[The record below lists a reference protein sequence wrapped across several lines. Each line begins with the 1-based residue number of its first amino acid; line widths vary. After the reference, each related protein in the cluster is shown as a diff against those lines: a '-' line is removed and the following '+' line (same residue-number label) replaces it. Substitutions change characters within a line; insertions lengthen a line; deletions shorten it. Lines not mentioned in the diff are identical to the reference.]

1 MGSLIIERVKYSGD
15 DYVYES
21 PRLTNGINLIVG
33 DNGSGK
39 STFTYFIEYCL
50 GNNIKYFEKDNN
62 KEYTEIVNDT
72 NNFVE
77 LDILINTKKYRL
89 KRFINKN
96 DIFIND
102 DGEISVL
109 PIKRNQ
115 NRIFSDWLLEKLDIS
130 ISELNMGTYSW
141 KLNFSDLLRL
151 IIYDQDTE
159 SKKIYKAPIDSN
171 FVTDSLIIRKTVF
184 EILLGISSDDYFKK
198 HDELKAITKKK
209 DAALSALNYFNEKYS
224 GIDLEKNGIQE
235 KLKTYNETLEKA
247 YSERKLYLSSNTKI
261 DEKAEFINEIQNELI
276 QTDLKISENN
286 ILINGFQIEY
296 NNISKLYEN
305 QQNEI
310 KEIEKII
317 FTNDKLN
324 LFSFKLCPFCM
335 ANHESITNYCLCGSE
350 IKDENYEKFVYNSNE
365 YDIIL
370 KHKTKSIETLQI
382 ALDSYFKQ
390 ITIIKN
396 ELNTLSKKSS
406 DLTIKLK
413 KLISSIEFSGNSEL
427 VDSLNDKILET
438 RKQLDKFEY
447 LLEISN
453 KKEEFE
459 ETFDSINEKYK
470 VINYEFKKLHLEF
483 ISQNKSLITD
493 FNKIYSDL
501 LQKSSAGAKIA
512 EIDEDYMPIID
523 GGVYKN
529 KSADVPL
536 RLMYYFTILALSLK
550 NESVKHPGLLIID
563 TPEDSG
569 IDEDNL
575 KNDLDLIN
583 FAIEQGEDSKKEYQI
598 ILTTGFNKYPESFKE
613 NIKDEFKESE
623 GRYILKEK
631 TTYNSGLAKGG
642 V

>member
-1 MGSLIIERVKYSGD
+1 MGSLIIEKVKYSGD
-15 DYVYES
+15 KYIYES
-21 PRLTNGINLIVG
+21 PKLGNGINLIVG

-62 KEYTEIVNDT
+62 NKKYTEIVNDT

-77 LDILINTKKYRL
+77 LDILINSKKFQL
-89 KRFINKN
+89 KRFIGKN

-102 DGEISVL
+102 NNDIKIL

-115 NRIFSDWLLEKLDIS
+115 NIIFSDWLLEKLDIS
-130 ISELNMGTYSW
+130 ITELNMGTYSW

-159 SKKIYKAPIDSN
+159 SKKIYKAPIDTN

-184 EILLGISSDDYFKK
+184 EVLLGISSNEYFKK

-209 DAALSALNYFNEKYS
+209 DSALSALNDFNEKYS
-224 GIDLEKNGIQE
+224 GVELEKAGIE
-235 KLKTYNETLEKA
+235 NKINTYNETLEKA

-261 DEKAEFINEIQNELI
+261 DEKAEFINSVQEELI
-276 QTDLKISENN
+276 QTDLKISKQNLLYNN
-286 ILINGFQIEY
+286 YQIEY
-296 NNISKLYEN
+296 DKISKLYEN
-305 QQNEI
+305 QLNEI

-335 ANHESITNYCLCGSE
+335 SKHEPLKNHCLCGSE

-370 KHKTKSIETLQI
+370 KHKNKSVETLQI
-382 ALDSYFKQ
+382 ALDSYFKE
-390 ITIIKN
+390 ITSIKN
-396 ELNTLSKKSS
+396 ELDLLSEKSS
-406 DLTIKLK
+406 NLTIKLK
-413 KLISSIEFSGNSEL
+413 KLISSIEFSGNTEL

-438 RKQLDKFEY
+438 KKELDKYEY
-447 LLEISN
+447 LLDIST
-453 KKEEFE
+453 KKAELE
-459 ETFDSINEKYK
+459 ETFDSLNEKYK
-470 VINYEFKKLHLEF
+470 AKNKEFKQLHLEF
-483 ISQNKSLITD
+483 ISQNKSLIAD
-493 FNKIYSDL
+493 FNKIYCYL
-501 LQKSSAGAKIA
+501 LQKSSAGANIA

-550 NESVKHPGLLIID
+550 NKTVKHPGLLVID

-569 IDEDNL
+569 IDEVNL
-575 KNDLDLIN
+575 KNDLSLISY
-583 FAIEQGEDSKKEYQI
+583 AIEQGEKNKKPYQI
-598 ILTTGFNKYPESFKE
+598 ILTTGLDKYPESFKE
-613 NIKDEFKESE
+613 YIKDEFNTSK
-623 GRYILKEK
+623 GVFILKDK
-631 TTYNSGLAKGG
+631 Q
-642 V
+642 

>member
-1 MGSLIIERVKYSGD
+1 MGNLIIEKVKYSGD
-15 DYVYES
+15 KYFYES
-21 PRLTNGINLIVG
+21 PILTNGINLIVG

-39 STFTYFIEYCL
+39 STFTYFIEFCL
-50 GNNIKYFEKDNN
+50 GNNIKYFEKGTN

-77 LDILINTKKYRL
+77 LDIKINSKKYQL
-89 KRFINKN
+89 KRFINKS

-102 DGEISVL
+102 NSEISVL

-115 NRIFSDWLLEKLDIS
+115 NKIFSDWLLEKLNIS

-159 SKKIYKAPIDSN
+159 SKKIYKAPINSN
-171 FVTDSLIIRKTVF
+171 FVSDSLIIRKTVF
-184 EILLGISSDDYFKK
+184 EVLLGISSDDYFKK
-198 HDELKAITKKK
+198 HDELKEITKKK
-209 DAALSALNYFNEKYS
+209 DTALSSLNDFNEKYS
-224 GIDLEKNGIQE
+224 GVDLEKNNIE
-235 KLKTYNETLEKA
+235 NNLKTYKETLEKA
-247 YSERKLYLSSNTKI
+247 YSERQLYLSSNTKI
-261 DEKAEFINEIQNELI
+261 DDKADFINGIQEELI
-276 QTDLKISENN
+276 QTDLEISEKNLLVNN
-286 ILINGFQIEY
+286 SQIEY
-296 NNISKLYEN
+296 NKISKLYEN

-335 ANHESITNYCLCGSE
+335 SKHEPVKNHCLCGSE

-365 YDIIL
+365 YDTIL
-370 KHKTKSIETLQI
+370 KHKSKSIETLQI

-390 ITIIKN
+390 IISIKK
-396 ELNTLSKKSS
+396 ELDFLSNKSD

-413 KLISSIEFSGNSEL
+413 KLISSIEFSGNTEL

-438 RKQLDKFEY
+438 QRELDKYEY
-447 LLEISN
+447 LLEISI
-453 KKEEFE
+453 KKEGLE
-459 ETFDSINEKYK
+459 EKFNSLNEKYK
-470 VINYEFKKLHLEF
+470 STNKEFRALHLEF
-483 ISQNKSLITD
+483 VSQNKSLITE
-493 FNKIYSDL
+493 FNKIYCEL
-501 LQKSSAGAKIA
+501 LQKSSAGANIA
-512 EIDEDYMPIID
+512 EIDDDYMPIID

-550 NESVKHPGLLIID
+550 NVSVKHPGLLIID
-563 TPEDSG
+563 TPENSG

-575 KNDLDLIN
+575 KKDLDLIN
-583 FAIEQGEDSKKEYQI
+583 FAIEKGESSKKEYQI
-598 ILTTGFNKYPESFKE
+598 ILTTGLDKYPESFKE
-613 NIKDEFKESE
+613 NIKDEFNESE
-623 GRYILKEK
+623 GFYILKEK
-631 TTYNSGLAKGG
+631 I
-642 V
+642 

>member
-1 MGSLIIERVKYSGD
+1 MGSLIIEKVKYSGD
-15 DYVYES
+15 KYIYES
-21 PRLTNGINLIVG
+21 PKLTKGINLIVG

-50 GNNIKYFEKDNN
+50 GNNIKYFEKDYN
-62 KEYTEIVNDT
+62 KEYIEIVNDT

-77 LDILINTKKYRL
+77 LDILINSKKYQL

-102 DGEISVL
+102 DSKITIL

-115 NRIFSDWLLEKLDIS
+115 NKIFSDWLLEKLDVTV
-130 ISELNMGTYSW
+130 SELNMGTYSW

-171 FVTDSLIIRKTVF
+171 FVSDSLIIRKTVF
-184 EILLGISSDDYFKK
+184 EVLLGISSDEYFKK
-198 HDELKAITKKK
+198 HDELKIITKKK
-209 DAALSALNYFNEKYS
+209 DSALSELNDFNEKYS
-224 GIDLEKNGIQE
+224 GVDLEKIRIENQ
-235 KLKTYNETLEKA
+235 LKVFNETLEKA

-261 DEKAEFINEIQNELI
+261 DEKAEFINETQEELI
-276 QTDLKISENN
+276 KTDLLISEKNLSLNN
-286 ILINGFQIEY
+286 FQVEY
-296 NNISKLYEN
+296 NKISKLYEN

-324 LFSFKLCPFCM
+324 LFAFKICPFCM
-335 ANHESITNYCLCGSE
+335 SNHEPIINHCLCGSE

-370 KHKTKSIETLQI
+370 KHKSKSIETLQI
-382 ALDSYFKQ
+382 ALDSYFNQ
-390 ITIIKN
+390 ITSIKN
-396 ELNTLSKKSS
+396 ELSDLSKKSNE
-406 DLTIKLK
+406 LTLKLK
-413 KLISSIEFSGNSEL
+413 KLISSIEFSGNTEL
-427 VDSLNDKILET
+427 VDSLNEKILET
-438 RKQLDKFEY
+438 QKELDKFEY
-447 LLEISN
+447 LLEISI
-453 KKEEFE
+453 KKEELE
-459 ETFDSINEKYK
+459 EIFDSINEKYK
-470 VINYEFKKLHLEF
+470 SKNKEFRALHLEF
-483 ISQNKSLITD
+483 VSQNKSLITE
-493 FNKIYSDL
+493 FNKIYCEL
-501 LQKSSAGAKIA
+501 LQKSSAGANIA
-512 EIDEDYMPIID
+512 EIDDDYMPIVD

-575 KNDLDLIN
+575 KKNLDLLN
-583 FAIEQGEDSKKEYQI
+583 LAIEQGGNSKKEYQI
-598 ILTTGFNKYPESFKE
+598 ILSTGLDKYPESFKKD
-613 NIKDEFKESE
+613 IKDEFNESK
-623 GRYILKEK
+623 GIFILKEK
-631 TTYNSGLAKGG
+631 TAYNNGYK
-642 V
+642 

>member
-1 MGSLIIERVKYSGD
+1 MGSLIIEKVKYSGD
-15 DYVYES
+15 KYIYES
-21 PRLTNGINLIVG
+21 PKLTKGINLIVG

-62 KEYTEIVNDT
+62 KEYVEIVNDT

-77 LDILINTKKYRL
+77 LEILVNSNKYQL

-96 DIFIND
+96 DVFIND
-102 DGEISVL
+102 GSEITIF

-115 NRIFSDWLLEKLDIS
+115 NKIFSDWLLEKLDITV
-130 ISELNMGTYSW
+130 SELNMGTYSW

-159 SKKIYKAPIDSN
+159 SKKIYKAPIASN
-171 FVTDSLIIRKTVF
+171 FVSDSLIIRKTVF
-184 EILLGISSDDYFKK
+184 EVLLGISSDEYFKK
-198 HDELKAITKKK
+198 HDELKLITKKK
-209 DAALSALNYFNEKYS
+209 DSALSELNAFNEKYS
-224 GIDLEKNGIQE
+224 GVDLEKISIENQ
-235 KLKTYNETLEKA
+235 LKVFNETLEKA
-247 YSERKLYLSSNTKI
+247 YSERRLYLSSNTKI
-261 DEKAEFINEIQNELI
+261 DEKTEFINETQEELI
-276 QTDLKISENN
+276 ETDLLISEKNLSLSN
-286 ILINGFQIEY
+286 FQVEY
-296 NNISKLYEN
+296 DKISKLYEN

-324 LFSFKLCPFCM
+324 LFAFKICPFCM
-335 ANHESITNYCLCGSE
+335 SNHEPIKNHCLCGSE
-350 IKDENYEKFVYNSNE
+350 IKDKNYEKFVYNSNE

-370 KHKTKSIETLQI
+370 KHKSKSIETLQI

-390 ITIIKN
+390 ISSIKN
-396 ELNTLSKKSS
+396 ELTDLSKKSN
-406 DLTIKLK
+406 DLTLKLK
-413 KLISSIEFSGNSEL
+413 KLISSIEFSGNTEL
-427 VDSLNDKILET
+427 VDNLNEKILET
-438 RKQLDKFEY
+438 QKELDKLEY
-447 LLEISN
+447 LLEISI
-453 KKEEFE
+453 KKEELE
-459 ETFDSINEKYK
+459 EKFDSINEKYK
-470 VINYEFKKLHLEF
+470 SKNKEFRELHLEF
-483 ISQNKSLITD
+483 VSQNKSLITE
-493 FNKIYSDL
+493 FNKIYCEL
-501 LQKSSAGAKIA
+501 LQKSSAGANIA
-512 EIDEDYMPIID
+512 EIDDDYMPIVD

-575 KNDLDLIN
+575 KKDLDLLN
-583 FAIEQGEDSKKEYQI
+583 LAIERGESSKKEYQI
-598 ILTTGFNKYPESFKE
+598 ILTTGLDKYPESFKE
-613 NIKDEFKESE
+613 DIKDEFNESKEIF
-623 GRYILKEK
+623 ILKEK
-631 TTYNSGLAKGG
+631 TTYNN

>member
-1 MGSLIIERVKYSGD
+1 MGSLIIEKVKYSGD
-15 DYVYES
+15 KYIYES
-21 PRLTNGINLIVG
+21 PKLTKGINLIVG

-50 GNNIKYFEKDNN
+50 GNNIKYFEKDYN
-62 KEYTEIVNDT
+62 KEYIEIVNDT
-72 NNFVE
+72 SNFVE
-77 LDILINTKKYRL
+77 LDILINSKKYQL

-102 DGEISVL
+102 DSKITIL

-115 NRIFSDWLLEKLDIS
+115 NKIFSDWLLEKLDVTV
-130 ISELNMGTYSW
+130 SELNMGTYSW

-171 FVTDSLIIRKTVF
+171 FVSDSLIIRKTVF
-184 EILLGISSDDYFKK
+184 EVLLGISSDEYFKK
-198 HDELKAITKKK
+198 HDELKIITKKK
-209 DAALSALNYFNEKYS
+209 DSALSELNDFNEKYS
-224 GIDLEKNGIQE
+224 GVDLEKIRIENQ
-235 KLKTYNETLEKA
+235 LKVFNETLEKA

-261 DEKAEFINEIQNELI
+261 DEKAEFINETQEELI
-276 QTDLKISENN
+276 KTDLLISEKNLSLNN
-286 ILINGFQIEY
+286 FQVEY
-296 NNISKLYEN
+296 NKISKLYEN

-324 LFSFKLCPFCM
+324 LFAFKICPFCM
-335 ANHESITNYCLCGSE
+335 SNHEPIKNHCLCGSE

-370 KHKTKSIETLQI
+370 KHKSKSIETLQI
-382 ALDSYFKQ
+382 ALDSYFNQ
-390 ITIIKN
+390 ITSIKN
-396 ELNTLSKKSS
+396 ELSDLSKKSNE
-406 DLTIKLK
+406 LTLKLK
-413 KLISSIEFSGNSEL
+413 KLISSIEFSGNTEL
-427 VDSLNDKILET
+427 VDSLNEKILET
-438 RKQLDKFEY
+438 QKELDKFEY
-447 LLEISN
+447 LLEISI
-453 KKEEFE
+453 KKEELE
-459 ETFDSINEKYK
+459 EIFDSINEKYK
-470 VINYEFKKLHLEF
+470 SKNKEFRALHLEF
-483 ISQNKSLITD
+483 VSQNKSLNTE
-493 FNKIYSDL
+493 FNKIYCEL
-501 LQKSSAGAKIA
+501 LQKSAAGANIA
-512 EIDEDYMPIID
+512 EIDDDYMPIVD

-575 KNDLDLIN
+575 KKNLDLLN
-583 FAIEQGEDSKKEYQI
+583 LAIEQGGNSKKEYQI
-598 ILTTGFNKYPESFKE
+598 ILTTGLDKYPESFKKD
-613 NIKDEFKESE
+613 IKDEFNESK
-623 GRYILKEK
+623 GIFILKEK
-631 TTYNSGLAKGG
+631 TAYNNGYK
-642 V
+642 

>member
-1 MGSLIIERVKYSGD
+1 MGNLIIEKVKYSGD
-15 DYVYES
+15 KYVYES
-21 PRLTNGINLIVG
+21 PILTSGINLIVG

-77 LDILINTKKYRL
+77 LDILINSKKYQL

-102 DGEISVL
+102 DSKISIL

-115 NRIFSDWLLEKLDIS
+115 NKIFSDWLLEKLDIS

-171 FVTDSLIIRKTVF
+171 FVSDSLIIRKTVF
-184 EILLGISSDDYFKK
+184 EVLLGISSDEYFKK
-198 HDELKAITKKK
+198 HDELKGITKKK
-209 DAALSALNYFNEKYS
+209 DSALSSLNDFNEKYS
-224 GIDLEKNGIQE
+224 GVDLEKNRIE
-235 KLKTYNETLEKA
+235 NKLKTYNETLEKA

-261 DEKAEFINEIQNELI
+261 DEKAEFINGIQEELI
-276 QTDLKISENN
+276 QTDLIISEKNL
-286 ILINGFQIEY
+286 LINNSQIEY
-296 NNISKLYEN
+296 NKILKLYEN

-335 ANHESITNYCLCGSE
+335 SSHEPIKNHCLCGSE

-365 YDIIL
+365 YDLIL
-370 KHKTKSIETLQI
+370 KHKSKSIETLQI

-390 ITIIKN
+390 ITSIKN
-396 ELNTLSKKSS
+396 ELTVLSKKSS

-413 KLISSIEFSGNSEL
+413 KLISSIEFSGNTEL

-438 RKQLDKFEY
+438 KKELDKFEY
-447 LLEISN
+447 LLDISIKKQELEEI
-453 KKEEFE
+453 
-459 ETFDSINEKYK
+459 FDSINKNYK
-470 VINYEFKKLHLEF
+470 SKNKEFRILHLEF
-483 ISQNKSLITD
+483 VSQNKSLISE
-493 FNKIYSDL
+493 FNEIYCDL
-501 LQKSSAGAKIA
+501 LKKSSAGANIA
-512 EIDEDYMPIID
+512 EIDDDYMPIID

-536 RLMYYFTILALSLK
+536 RLMYYFTILGLSLK
-550 NESVKHPGLLIID
+550 DETVKHPGLLIID

-575 KNDLDLIN
+575 KNDLSLIN
-583 FAIEQGEDSKKEYQI
+583 FAIKQGEKSKKDYQI
-598 ILTTGFNKYPESFKE
+598 ILTTGLDKYPESFKDY
-613 NIKDEFKESE
+613 IMDEFNESK
-623 GRYILKEK
+623 GVFILKEK
-631 TTYNSGLAKGG
+631 IT
-642 V
+642 

>member
-1 MGSLIIERVKYSGD
+1 MGSLIIEKVKYSGD
-15 DYVYES
+15 KYVYES
-21 PRLTNGINLIVG
+21 PLLTNGINLIVG

-50 GNNIKYFEKDNN
+50 GNNIKYFEKDHN
-62 KEYTEIVNDT
+62 KKYTEIVNDT

-77 LDILINTKKYRL
+77 LDILINSKKYQL

-102 DGEISVL
+102 NGEISIL

-115 NRIFSDWLLEKLDIS
+115 NKIFSDWLLEKLDIS

-171 FVTDSLIIRKTVF
+171 FVSDSLIIRKTVF
-184 EILLGISSDDYFKK
+184 EVLLGISSDEYFKK
-198 HDELKAITKKK
+198 HDELKIITKKK
-209 DAALSALNYFNEKYS
+209 DSALSSLNDFNEKYN
-224 GIDLEKNGIQE
+224 GVDLEKNGIE
-235 KLKTYNETLEKA
+235 NKLKTYNETLEKV

-261 DEKAEFINEIQNELI
+261 DEKAEFINGVQDELI

-286 ILINGFQIEY
+286 IKLNGFQIEY

-305 QQNEI
+305 QQSEI

-335 ANHESITNYCLCGSE
+335 SNHEPKTNHCLCGSE

-365 YDIIL
+365 YEVIL
-370 KHKTKSIETLQI
+370 KHKSKSIETLQI

-390 ITIIKN
+390 ITSIKN
-396 ELNTLSKKSS
+396 ELIALSKKSN

-413 KLISSIEFSGNSEL
+413 KLISSIEFSGNTEL

-438 RKQLDKFEY
+438 KKDVDKFEY
-447 LLEISN
+447 LLEISIN
-453 KKEEFE
+453 KEKLE

-470 VINYEFKKLHLEF
+470 SKSKEFRALHLEF
-483 ISQNKSLITD
+483 VSQNKSLITE
-493 FNKIYSDL
+493 FNEIYSDL
-501 LQKSSAGAKIA
+501 LQKSSAGAEIA
-512 EIDEDYMPIID
+512 EIDDDYMPIID

-569 IDEDNL
+569 IDKDNL
-575 KNDLDLIN
+575 KKDLDLLN
-583 FAIEQGEDSKKEYQI
+583 FAIEQGKNSKKEYQI
-598 ILTTGFNKYPESFKE
+598 ILTTGLNKYPDSFKD
-613 NIKDEFKESE
+613 NIKDRFNKIK
-623 GRYILKEK
+623 GIFILKEK
-631 TTYNSGLAKGG
+631 NANNN

>member
-1 MGSLIIERVKYSGD
+1 MGNLIIEKVKYSGD
-15 DYVYES
+15 KYIYES
-21 PRLTNGINLIVG
+21 PILTNGINLIVG

-39 STFTYFIEYCL
+39 STFTYFIEFCL
-50 GNNIKYFEKDNN
+50 GNNIKYFEKGNN

-77 LDILINTKKYRL
+77 LDIIINSKKYQL
-89 KRFINKN
+89 KRFINKS

-102 DGEISVL
+102 NSEISVL

-115 NRIFSDWLLEKLDIS
+115 NKIFSDWLLEKLDIS

-159 SKKIYKAPIDSN
+159 SKKIYKAPINSN
-171 FVTDSLIIRKTVF
+171 FVSDSLIIRKTVF
-184 EILLGISSDDYFKK
+184 EVLLGISSDEYFKK
-198 HDELKAITKKK
+198 HDELKEITKKK
-209 DAALSALNYFNEKYS
+209 DSALSSLNDFNEKYS
-224 GIDLEKNGIQE
+224 GVDLEKNGIE
-235 KLKTYNETLEKA
+235 NNLKTYKETLEKA

-261 DEKAEFINEIQNELI
+261 DEKADFINGIQEELI
-276 QTDLKISENN
+276 QIDLEISEKNLLVNN
-286 ILINGFQIEY
+286 SQVEY
-296 NNISKLYEN
+296 DKISKLYEN

-335 ANHESITNYCLCGSE
+335 SKHEPVKNHCLCGSE

-365 YDIIL
+365 YDTIL
-370 KHKTKSIETLQI
+370 KHKSKSIETLQI

-390 ITIIKN
+390 ITSIKK
-396 ELNTLSKKSS
+396 ELDLLSNKSN

-413 KLISSIEFSGNSEL
+413 KLISSIEFSGNTEL

-438 RKQLDKFEY
+438 QKELDKYEY
-447 LLEISN
+447 LLEISI
-453 KKEEFE
+453 KKEELE
-459 ETFDSINEKYK
+459 EKFNSLNEKYK
-470 VINYEFKKLHLEF
+470 SKNKEFRALHLEF
-483 ISQNKSLITD
+483 ILQNKSLITE
-493 FNKIYSDL
+493 FNEIYCDL
-501 LQKSSAGAKIA
+501 LQKSSAGANIA
-512 EIDEDYMPIID
+512 EIDDDYMPIID

-575 KNDLDLIN
+575 KKDLDLIN
-583 FAIEQGEDSKKEYQI
+583 LAIEKGEDSKKEYQI
-598 ILTTGFNKYPESFKE
+598 ILTTGLDKYPESFKE
-613 NIKDEFKESE
+613 NIKDEFNESE
-623 GRYILKEK
+623 GIFILKNK
-631 TTYNSGLAKGG
+631 ITANS
-642 V
+642 

>member
-1 MGSLIIERVKYSGD
+1 MGSLIIEKVKYSGD
-15 DYVYES
+15 KYVYES
-21 PRLTNGINLIVG
+21 PLLTRGINLIVG

-77 LDILINTKKYRL
+77 LDILINSKKYQL

-102 DGEISVL
+102 DSEISIF

-115 NRIFSDWLLEKLDIS
+115 NKIFSDWLLEKLDIS

-171 FVTDSLIIRKTVF
+171 FVSDSLIIRKTVF
-184 EILLGISSDDYFKK
+184 EVLLGISSDEYFKK
-198 HDELKAITKKK
+198 HDELKVITKKK
-209 DAALSALNYFNEKYS
+209 DSALSSLNDFNEKYS
-224 GIDLEKNGIQE
+224 GVDLEKNGIE
-235 KLKTYNETLEKA
+235 SKLKTYNETLEKV
-247 YSERKLYLSSNTKI
+247 YLERKLYLSSNTKI
-261 DEKAEFINEIQNELI
+261 DEKAEFINGVQEELI
-276 QTDLKISENN
+276 QTDLIISEKNLLVNN
-286 ILINGFQIEY
+286 SQIEY
-296 NNISKLYEN
+296 NKISKLYEN

-335 ANHESITNYCLCGSE
+335 SNHEPTKNHCLCGSE

-370 KHKTKSIETLQI
+370 KHKSKSIETLQI
-382 ALDSYFKQ
+382 ALNSYFKQ
-390 ITIIKN
+390 ITSIKN
-396 ELNTLSKKSS
+396 ELTVLSKKSS

-413 KLISSIEFSGNSEL
+413 KLISSIEFSGNTEL
-427 VDSLNDKILET
+427 VDSLNDKILDTKKE
-438 RKQLDKFEY
+438 LDKFEY
-447 LLEISN
+447 LLEISI
-453 KKEEFE
+453 KKEELE
-459 ETFDSINEKYK
+459 ETFESINEKYK
-470 VINYEFKKLHLEF
+470 SINKEFRTLHLDF
-483 ISQNKSLITD
+483 VSQNKSLINE
-493 FNKIYSDL
+493 FNEIYCDL
-501 LQKSSAGAKIA
+501 LQKSSAGAEIA

-575 KNDLDLIN
+575 KKDLDLLN
-583 FAIEQGEDSKKEYQI
+583 FAIQQGASSKKEYQI
-598 ILTTGFNKYPESFKE
+598 ILTTGLDKYPESFKE
-613 NIKDEFKESE
+613 NIKDEFNESE
-623 GRYILKEK
+623 GIFILKEK
-631 TTYNSGLAKGG
+631 TAYNN

>member
-1 MGSLIIERVKYSGD
+1 MGSLIIEKVKYSGD
-15 DYVYES
+15 KYIYES
-21 PRLTNGINLIVG
+21 PKLGNGINLIVG

-62 KEYTEIVNDT
+62 NNNKKYTEIVNDT

-77 LDILINTKKYRL
+77 LDILINSKKFQL
-89 KRFINKN
+89 KRFIGKN

-102 DGEISVL
+102 NNDIKIL

-115 NRIFSDWLLEKLDIS
+115 NIIFSDWLLEKLDIS
-130 ISELNMGTYSW
+130 ITELNMGTYSW

-159 SKKIYKAPIDSN
+159 SKKIYKAPIDTN

-184 EILLGISSDDYFKK
+184 EVLLGISSNEYFKK

-209 DAALSALNYFNEKYS
+209 DSALSALNDFNEKYS
-224 GIDLEKNGIQE
+224 GVELEKAGIE
-235 KLKTYNETLEKA
+235 NKINTYNETLEKA

-261 DEKAEFINEIQNELI
+261 DEKAEFINSVQEELI
-276 QTDLKISENN
+276 QTDLKISKQNLLYNN
-286 ILINGFQIEY
+286 YQIEY
-296 NNISKLYEN
+296 DKISKLYEN
-305 QQNEI
+305 QLNEI

-335 ANHESITNYCLCGSE
+335 SKHEPLKNHCLCGSE

-370 KHKTKSIETLQI
+370 KHKNKSVETLQI
-382 ALDSYFKQ
+382 ALDSYFKE
-390 ITIIKN
+390 ITSIKN
-396 ELNTLSKKSS
+396 ELDLLSEKSS
-406 DLTIKLK
+406 NLTIKLK
-413 KLISSIEFSGNSEL
+413 KLISSIEFSGNTEL

-438 RKQLDKFEY
+438 KKELDKYEY
-447 LLEISN
+447 LLDIST
-453 KKEEFE
+453 KKAELE
-459 ETFDSINEKYK
+459 ETFDSLNEKYK
-470 VINYEFKKLHLEF
+470 AKNKEFKQLHLEF
-483 ISQNKSLITD
+483 ISQNKSLIAD
-493 FNKIYSDL
+493 FNKIYCYL
-501 LQKSSAGAKIA
+501 LQKSSAGANIA

-550 NESVKHPGLLIID
+550 NKTVKHPGLLVID

-569 IDEDNL
+569 IDEVNL
-575 KNDLDLIN
+575 KNDLSLISY
-583 FAIEQGEDSKKEYQI
+583 AIEQGEKNKKPYQI
-598 ILTTGFNKYPESFKE
+598 ILTTGLDKYPESFKE
-613 NIKDEFKESE
+613 YIKDEFNTSK
-623 GRYILKEK
+623 GVFILKDK
-631 TTYNSGLAKGG
+631 Q
-642 V
+642 

>member
-1 MGSLIIERVKYSGD
+1 MGSLIIEKVKYSGD
-15 DYVYES
+15 KYFYES
-21 PRLTNGINLIVG
+21 PILANGINLIIG

-77 LDILINTKKYRL
+77 LDILINSKKYQL

-102 DGEISVL
+102 DSEISIF
-109 PIKRNQ
+109 PINRNQ
-115 NRIFSDWLLEKLDIS
+115 NKIFSDWLLEKLDIS
-130 ISELNMGTYSW
+130 ISELNMGAYSW

-159 SKKIYKAPIDSN
+159 SKKIYKSPIDSN
-171 FVTDSLIIRKTVF
+171 FVSDSLIIRKTVF
-184 EILLGISSDDYFKK
+184 EVLLGISSDEYFKK
-198 HDELKAITKKK
+198 HDELKVITKKK
-209 DAALSALNYFNEKYS
+209 DSALSSLNDFYEKYS
-224 GIDLEKNGIQE
+224 CVDLEKNGI
-235 KLKTYNETLEKA
+235 KSKIKTYNETLEKV

-261 DEKAEFINEIQNELI
+261 DEKAEFINEVQEELI
-276 QTDLKISENN
+276 QTGLIISEKYLLVNN
-286 ILINGFQIEY
+286 SQIEY
-296 NNISKLYEN
+296 NKISKLYEN

-335 ANHESITNYCLCGSE
+335 SNHEPIKNHCLCGSE

-370 KHKTKSIETLQI
+370 KHKSKSIETIQI
-382 ALDSYFKQ
+382 ALNSYFKQ
-390 ITIIKN
+390 ITSIKN
-396 ELNTLSKKSS
+396 ELTALSKKSS

-413 KLISSIEFSGNSEL
+413 KLISSIEFSGNTEL

-438 RKQLDKFEY
+438 KKELDKFEY
-447 LLEISN
+447 LLEISIN
-453 KKEEFE
+453 KEKLE

-470 VINYEFKKLHLEF
+470 SKNKEFRALHLEF
-483 ISQNKSLITD
+483 VSQNKSLITE
-493 FNKIYSDL
+493 FNKIYCEL
-501 LQKSSAGAKIA
+501 LQKSSAGANIA
-512 EIDEDYMPIID
+512 EIDDDYMPIID

-529 KSADVPL
+529 KSTDVPL

-575 KNDLDLIN
+575 KKDLDLLN
-583 FAIEQGEDSKKEYQI
+583 FAIQQVASSTKAYQI
-598 ILTTGFNKYPESFKE
+598 ILTTGLNKYPESFKE
-613 NIKDEFKESE
+613 NIKDEFNESE
-623 GRYILKEK
+623 GIFILKEK
-631 TTYNSGLAKGG
+631 TAYNN

>member
-1 MGSLIIERVKYSGD
+1 MGSLIIEKVKYSGD
-15 DYVYES
+15 KYIYES
-21 PRLTNGINLIVG
+21 PKLTKGINLIVG

-62 KEYTEIVNDT
+62 KEYIEIVNDT

-77 LDILINTKKYRL
+77 LDILINSKKYQL
-89 KRFINKN
+89 KRFISKN

-102 DGEISVL
+102 DSEITIL

-115 NRIFSDWLLEKLDIS
+115 NKIFSDWLLEKLDITV
-130 ISELNMGTYSW
+130 SELNMGTYSW

-171 FVTDSLIIRKTVF
+171 FVSDSLIIRKTVF
-184 EILLGISSDDYFKK
+184 EVLLGISSDEYFKK
-198 HDELKAITKKK
+198 HDELKIITKKK
-209 DAALSALNYFNEKYS
+209 DSALSELNDFNEKYS
-224 GIDLEKNGIQE
+224 GVDLEKISIENQ
-235 KLKTYNETLEKA
+235 LKVLNETLEKA

-261 DEKAEFINEIQNELI
+261 DEKAEFINETQEELI
-276 QTDLKISENN
+276 NTDLLISEKNLSLNN
-286 ILINGFQIEY
+286 FQVEY
-296 NNISKLYEN
+296 NKISKLYEN

-324 LFSFKLCPFCM
+324 LFAFKICPFCM
-335 ANHESITNYCLCGSE
+335 SNHEPIKNHCLCGSE

-370 KHKTKSIETLQI
+370 KHKSKSIETLQI
-382 ALDSYFKQ
+382 ALDSYFNQ
-390 ITIIKN
+390 ITSIKN
-396 ELNTLSKKSS
+396 ELTDLSKKSN
-406 DLTIKLK
+406 DLTLKLK
-413 KLISSIEFSGNSEL
+413 KLISSIEFSGNTEL
-427 VDSLNDKILET
+427 VDSLNEKILET
-438 RKQLDKFEY
+438 QKELDKFEY
-447 LLEISN
+447 LLEISI
-453 KKEEFE
+453 KKEELE
-459 ETFDSINEKYK
+459 EKFNSINEKYK
-470 VINYEFKKLHLEF
+470 SKNKEFRALHLEF
-483 ISQNKSLITD
+483 VSQNKSLIAG
-493 FNKIYSDL
+493 FNEIYSYL
-501 LQKSSAGAKIA
+501 LQKSSAGANIA
-512 EIDEDYMPIID
+512 EIDDDYMPIID

-569 IDEDNL
+569 IDKDNL
-575 KNDLDLIN
+575 KKDLDLIN
-583 FAIEQGEDSKKEYQI
+583 LIIEQGVDSKKEYQI
-598 ILTTGFNKYPESFKE
+598 ILTTGLDKYPESFKD
-613 NIKDEFKESE
+613 NIKDRFNKKE
-623 GRYILKEK
+623 GIFILKER
-631 TTYNSGLAKGG
+631 TAYNNVNKK
-642 V
+642 